1 MTKVYTD
8 LFGRARAIGVENLS
22 MSVRPGE
29 TLAILGP
36 NGAGKTTAIKML
48 AGLLIPTSGQ
58 VLIDGLDV
66 TRRRREVLSKIG
78 VMLGDSRS
86 VYWRLTVKDNL
97 EYFAAL
103 RGLAGGRARRRISL
117 VTDALALGPLLRKR
131 VGDLSR
137 GMCQK
142 LAFAIALLPD
152 PEVLV
157 LDEPTF
163 GLDVRSRREM
173 RSLLRQAVSDRCRA
187 VILATHQMDEAEAL
201 ASMVCILKGGR
212 VVALDT
218 VSSLLRRTCDGQR
231 GESGFRPA
239 LEDVFLKITSEDQAE
254 EEGSRHSP
262 PERSTGRPYWRRLS

>member
-29 TLAILGP
+29 TLAVLGP

-58 VLIDGLDV
+58 VLVDGLDV

-103 RGLAGGRARRRISL
+103 RGLAGGRARHRISF
-117 VTDALALGPLLRKR
+117 VTDALALGPLLQKR

-137 GMCQK
+137 GMCQR

-152 PEVLV
+152 PEALV

-173 RSLLRQAVSDRCRA
+173 RGLLHQAASDRCRA

-201 ASMVCILKGGR
+201 ASMVCILKRGR
-212 VVALDT
+212 VVAFDT
-218 VSSLLRRTCDGQR
+218 VSSLLRQTCDGQR
-231 GESGFRPA
+231 GEPGSRLA
-239 LEDVFLKITSEDQAE
+239 LEDVFLEITSKDQAE

-262 PERSTGRPYWRRLS
+262 PERSTGRPHWRRLS

>member
-1 MTKVYTD
+1 
-8 LFGRARAIGVENLS
+8 

-36 NGAGKTTAIKML
+36 NGAGKTTTIKML

-58 VLIDGLDV
+58 VLVGGLDV
-66 TRRRREVLSKIG
+66 TRRRREVLSRIG

-103 RGLAGGRARRRISL
+103 HGLAGVLAGRRISF
-117 VTDALALGPLLRKR
+117 VTDALALGPLLRKP

-137 GMCQK
+137 GMCQR
-142 LAFAIALLPD
+142 LTLAIALLPD
-152 PEVLV
+152 PDVLV

-163 GLDVRSRREM
+163 GLDVKSRREM
-173 RSLLRQAVSDRCRA
+173 RGLLRQAVSDRCRA

-201 ASMVCILKGGR
+201 ASTACILKAGR

-218 VSSLLRRTCDGQR
+218 VSSLLRRTCDGLR
-231 GESGFRPA
+231 GEPGSCSA
-239 LEDVFLKITSEDQAE
+239 LEDVFLKMIAENRAE
-254 EEGSRHSP
+254 EEGSRHCP
-262 PERSTGRPYWRRLS
+262 PERSMGRPSWRRSSS